1 MQIASSF
8 ERDRRIFGDLTAAD
22 ARALAGAFR
31 AKVLPKTDFL
41 ARQGEPDAMEY
52 ILLSGKVV
60 SLIGDADGREVCVGF
75 FVGPCVITPNLAR
88 AVDGKSLVSLR
99 LESDGQAASVSAA
112 TLLEL
117 MRDSS
122 AIEEWANAV
131 LRAELERKTSREW
144 SLAALKAKERL
155 EWFRS
160 LYPDHETLFNH
171 SQISSFLGM
180 TPVTLSRLRNS
191 GSPSAAKFG
200 KSIE

>member
-1 MQIASSF
+1 M
-8 ERDRRIFGDLTAAD
+8 
-22 ARALAGAFR
+22 
-31 AKVLPKTDFL
+31 
-41 ARQGEPDAMEY
+41 
-52 ILLSGKVV
+52 
-60 SLIGDADGREVCVGF
+60 
-75 FVGPCVITPNLAR
+75 ITPNLAR
-88 AVDGKSLVSLR
+88 AADGKSLVSLR

-117 MRDSS
+117 MRGSS
-122 AIEEWANAV
+122 TIEEWANAV

-160 LYPDHETLFNH
+160 HYPDHETLFSH

-191 GSPSAAKFG
+191 GDL
-200 KSIE
+200 